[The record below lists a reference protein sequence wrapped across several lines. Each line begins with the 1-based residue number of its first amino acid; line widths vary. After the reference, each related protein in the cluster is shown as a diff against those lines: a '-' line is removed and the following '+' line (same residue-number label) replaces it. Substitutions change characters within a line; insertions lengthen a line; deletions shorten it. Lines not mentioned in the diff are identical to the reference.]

1 MKAILILCLVCF
13 TFSYWGPA
21 GNDKFST
28 SSRSCKNDS
37 YTPDSLSD
45 CVDLNLYSGRRYYDR
60 CCFVRMVLLGTPD
73 RSCVP
78 LTEEKYLDIVQTKED
93 LEKQFDEA
101 YLEPFRE
108 MGLIKNTE
116 GYHTKIYQIDCAS
129 SYIKLVSI
137 AITLMA
143 LLL

>member
-1 MKAILILCLVCF
+1 
-13 TFSYWGPA
+13 
-21 GNDKFST
+21 
-28 SSRSCKNDS
+28 
-37 YTPDSLSD
+37 
-45 CVDLNLYSGRRYYDR
+45 
-60 CCFVRMVLLGTPD
+60 MVLLGTPD

-143 LLL
+143 LLF